1 MNYISK
7 MLLTVAVPVT
17 AMNADPNFLDTAAV
31 QIFRN
36 ENPGNQS
43 DLEVA
48 LGEAIRTGNLETAK
62 VLLDKKN
69 FADQKTQLLEL
80 LKPMGDGMKD
90 PTEVIADLLYTV
102 DIASAIGRLPG
113 PTLGRLVL
121 RSDLDMVTLLVDN
134 GADVNHE
141 DLYLLPP
148 LRFVI
153 GEGLEFSE
161 SPRSAEQEE
170 NSLKIANL
178 LIDKKANVNRADG
191 YGYTLLHIAASL
203 NKLELAKILINKK
216 ASVNHTDMCG
226 KTALF
231 GAAENKHWDM
241 VDLLINSGADVDHVN
256 KYGQKANL
264 VRE

>member
-80 LKPMGDGMKD
+80 LGDGMMY
-90 PTEVIADLLYTV
+90 PAEVIADLLYTV

-148 LRFVI
+148 LRFAI
-153 GEGLEFSE
+153 REGLEFSE

-191 YGYTLLHIAASL
+191 YGDTLLHIAASL

-216 ASVNHTDMCG
+216 ASVNHTDMWG

-231 GAAENKHWDM
+231 RAAENKHWDM